1 MLRLTVKGP
10 SDHPVYM
17 IGKVCDQTS
26 CGQKE
31 HRKSRSAFVEVHT
44 EEKIQV
50 EMTASH

>member
-1 MLRLTVKGP
+1 MLCLTGRGP
-10 SDHPVYM
+10 SDHPLYM

-31 HRKSRSAFVEVHT
+31 HRKSRSAFVELHM

-50 EMTASH
+50 QMTASH